1 MQRSLISAAILS
13 LTALAAVPPAQAAQ
27 AAKASKAKPAKPGKG
42 AAGAASTAA
51 SLAGSLATTQL
62 PRNVRPSHYAIS
74 LKPDAPSA
82 TFSARVVIAID
93 VLQPTS
99 AITLHALDL
108 ALASA
113 SIAAGPGHPVQQA
126 AAIAL
131 DAGKQ
136 TATLSFAQP
145 LAKGSYQLAIDYSGK
160 IGNQAAGLF
169 SLDYDSPAGK
179 KRALYTQ
186 FEAADARR
194 MVPSWDEPAFRAT
207 FALEANV
214 PAEQMA
220 VSNMP
225 VVSSSAIDGGR
236 KLVRFATSPS
246 MSTYLLFFGLGDF
259 ERATATENGTEL
271 GVITVKGRLPQAQFV
286 LDSSKAVLREYNDY
300 FAHPYPLPKLDNVA
314 APGRSQFFGAME
326 NWGAIMSFETV
337 MLLDPAIATQADKQ
351 AAFSIAAHETAHQ
364 WFGNLVTMRWWDDLW
379 LNEGFA
385 TWMAGRTTALQ
396 HPEWQTSLNRVAG
409 RNSAI
414 ERDALATTHP
424 VVQRVAT
431 VEEAHAAFDEITYA
445 KGGAVINMLEN
456 YVGEDAW
463 RAGVR
468 SYIKA
473 HAYGNAVS
481 DQLWQ
486 HIERAANKPVK
497 AIAHDFTLQPGVPL
511 IRVSDYSCRNGKTSV
526 ALTQGEYS
534 KDKPNK
540 KSLSWRVPVL
550 AKTVGAADASRT
562 VVSGGK
568 ATVTLPG
575 CGPVLVNAGQA
586 GYYRTVYAPKAYAAL
601 AASFDKLAPLDQL
614 GLMTESWALGL
625 AGKQP
630 ASDALSLARATPVD
644 AAPQVWGR
652 IARIFDEVRV
662 YARDNEATRAK
673 LSAFA
678 ISRLAPVL
686 ARVGW
691 EARGGESAPTA
702 ILREQL
708 IYTLGALGDDEVMV
722 EARRRYDASL
732 AGDKSAL
739 PPALRRVVLGVV
751 ARNADT
757 RVWEQLHAAAKA
769 EQSSIVKAE
778 LYSLLGQTI
787 DPALAQRALELAVS
801 GEPDATI
808 GSGIIAAVAQEHSE
822 RAFDFAVANLAKVNG
837 LVESSSRA
845 GYFPGL
851 ANGSANPAM
860 VDKLKAYAD
869 ANLPATARSQTN
881 TAVSRMQYRA
891 AVIRDRM
898 PEVDAWLDRQAL

>member
-13 LTALAAVPPAQAAQ
+13 LTALAAAAPAQAGQ
-27 AAKASKAKPAKPGKG
+27 AAKAKPAK
-42 AAGAASTAA
+42 AAKAAAA
-51 SLAGSLATTQL
+51 ATLATTQL
-62 PRNVRPSHYAIS
+62 PRNVRPTHYAIS
-74 LKPDAPSA
+74 LTPDAQAA
-82 TFSARVVIAID
+82 TFSGRVVIAID
-93 VLQPTS
+93 VLEPT
-99 AITLHALDL
+99 AVITLHALDL

-113 SIAAGPGHPVQQA
+113 SIASGPGQQVQQA
-126 AAIAL
+126 SKIAL
-131 DAGKQ
+131 DADKH
-136 TATLSFAQP
+136 TASLSFAQP
-145 LAKGSYQLAIDYSGK
+145 LPKGSYQLAIDYSGK
-160 IGNQAAGLF
+160 IGSQAAGLF
-169 SLDYDSPAGK
+169 SLDYDSPSGK

-194 MVPSWDEPAFRAT
+194 MFPSWDEPAFRAT
-207 FALEANV
+207 FALEATV
-214 PAEQMA
+214 PADQMA

-225 VVSSSAIDGGR
+225 IASSTALEGGR
-236 KLVRFATSPS
+236 KLVRFATTPR
-246 MSTYLLFFGLGDF
+246 MSTYLLFFGQGDF
-259 ERATATENGTEL
+259 ERATATEGGTEL

-300 FAHPYPLPKLDNVA
+300 FGLPYPLPKLDNLA

-326 NWGAIMSFETV
+326 NWGAIMSFESI
-337 MLLDPAIATQADKQ
+337 MLLDPAISTQADKQ
-351 AAFSIAAHETAHQ
+351 GAFSTAAHETAHQ

-385 TWMAGRTTALQ
+385 TWMAGRTTALL

-424 VVQRVAT
+424 VVQHVAT

-463 RAGVR
+463 REGVR

-473 HAYGNAVS
+473 NAYGNAVS

-486 HIERAANKPVK
+486 HIERAAKKPVT

-511 IRVSDYSCRNGKTSV
+511 IKVSDYSCQGGQTRVT
-526 ALTQGEYS
+526 LTQGEYS
-534 KDKPNK
+534 KDHPNK
-540 KSLSWRVPVL
+540 KPLSWRVPVL
-550 AKTVGAADASRT
+550 AQTVGAQDVSRILVT
-562 VVSGGK
+562 GGK
-568 ATVTLPG
+568 ATLTLPG

-601 AASFDKLAPLDQL
+601 AASFGKLAPLDQL
-614 GLMTESWALGL
+614 GLMTESWALGM

-652 IARIFDEVRV
+652 IARIFDELRI
-662 YARDNEATRAK
+662 YTRDNEATRAK
-673 LSAFA
+673 LSSFA
-678 ISRLAPVL
+678 ISRMAPVL
-686 ARVGW
+686 ARIGW
-691 EARGGESAPTA
+691 DARSGEDAPTA

-708 IYTLGALGDDEVMV
+708 IYSLGALGDDDVLV
-722 EARRRYDASL
+722 EARRRYDAAQ
-732 AGDKSAL
+732 AGDAKAL
-739 PPALRRVVLGVV
+739 PPELRRVVLGVV
-751 ARNADT
+751 ARNADA
-757 RVWEQLHAAAKA
+757 RVWDQLHAAAKA
-769 EQSSIVKAE
+769 EQSSMVKAE
-778 LYSLLGQTI
+778 LYGLLGESV

-808 GSGIIAAVAQEHSE
+808 GSGIIAAVSREHTE
-822 RAFDFAVANLAKVNG
+822 RAFDFAIANLPKVNT

-845 GYFPGL
+845 GYFPAL
-851 ANGSANPAM
+851 ASGALNTAM
-860 VDKLKAYAD
+860 ADKLKAYAE
-869 ANLPATARSQTN
+869 ANLPAAARSQTN
-881 TAVSRMQYRA
+881 TAISRIQYRA
-891 AVIRDRM
+891 TVIRDRM
-898 PEVDAWLDRQAL
+898 PKIDAWLDRQAL

>member
-13 LTALAAVPPAQAAQ
+13 LTALAAVPAAQATQAAQ
-27 AAKASKAKPAKPGKG
+27 AAGKAKPAKAGKASQG
-42 AAGAASTAA
+42 ATAAAGR
-51 SLAGSLATTQL
+51 LATTQL
-62 PRNVRPSHYAIS
+62 PRNVRPSHYSIS
-74 LKPDAPSA
+74 LTPDAQAS
-82 TFSARVVIAID
+82 TFSARAVIAID
-93 VLQPTS
+93 VLEPT
-99 AITLHALDL
+99 ATVTLHALDL
-108 ALASA
+108 VLAAA
-113 SIAAGPGHPVQQA
+113 SIAAGPGQPVQQA
-126 AAIAL
+126 SNIAL
-131 DAGKQ
+131 NADKQ
-136 TATLSFAQP
+136 TATLTFARP
-145 LAKGSYQLAIDYSGK
+145 LPKGSYQLAIDYSGK

-169 SLDYDSPAGK
+169 SLDYDTPAGK

-207 FALEANV
+207 FALEATV
-214 PAEQMA
+214 PAGQMA

-225 VVSSSAIDGGR
+225 VASTSDVDGGR
-236 KLVRFATSPS
+236 KLVRFATTPK

-259 ERATATENGTEL
+259 ERATATEGGTEL
-271 GVITVKGRLPQAQFV
+271 GVVTVKGRLPQAQFV

-300 FAHPYPLPKLDNVA
+300 FAFPYPLPKLDNVA

-326 NWGAIMSFETV
+326 NWGAIMSFEAA
-337 MLLDPAIATQADKQ
+337 MLLDPAMSTQADKQ
-351 AAFSIAAHETAHQ
+351 SAYSIAAHETAHQ

-396 HPEWQTSLNRVAG
+396 HPEWQTALNRVAG
-409 RNSAI
+409 RNGAI

-445 KGGAVINMLEN
+445 KGGAIINMLEN
-456 YVGEDAW
+456 YVGEAAW
-463 RAGVR
+463 RDGVR
-468 SYIKA
+468 SYVKA

-486 HIERAANKPVK
+486 HIERAAGKPVT

-511 IRVSDYSCRNGKTSV
+511 IRVSDYSCRAGKTSV
-526 ALTQGEYS
+526 TLTQGEYS
-534 KDKPNK
+534 KDQPNK
-540 KSLSWRVPVL
+540 KPLSWRVPVL
-550 AKTVGAADASRT
+550 AKTVGAEQASRIL
-562 VVSGGK
+562 VSGGK
-568 ATVTLPG
+568 ASVSLPG

-586 GYYRTVYAPKAYAAL
+586 GYYRTVYTPKAYAAL
-601 AASFDKLAPLDQL
+601 AASFGKLDTVDQL
-614 GLMTESWALGL
+614 GLMTESWALGM
-625 AGKQP
+625 AGRQSP
-630 ASDALSLARATPVD
+630 SDALSLARATPVD

-652 IARIFDEVRV
+652 IARMFDEIRI
-662 YARDNEATRAK
+662 YARDNEATRAR
-673 LSAFA
+673 LSSFA
-678 ISRLAPVL
+678 VARLAPVL

-691 EARGGESAPTA
+691 DARSDETAPTA

-708 IYTLGALGDDEVMV
+708 IYTLGTLGDDDVMV
-722 EARRRYDASL
+722 EARRRYDAAL
-732 AGDKSAL
+732 AGDKAAL

-751 ARNADT
+751 ARNADA

-769 EQSSIVKAE
+769 EQSAIVKSE
-778 LYSLLGQTI
+778 LYSLLGQTL

-808 GSGIIAAVAQEHSE
+808 GAGIISSVAQEHAE
-822 RAFDFAVANLAKVNG
+822 RAFDFALANLPKVNG

-845 GYFPGL
+845 AYFPGL
-851 ANGSANPAM
+851 AGGSASAAM

-869 ANLPATARSQTN
+869 ANLPASARSQTN

-891 AVIRDRM
+891 TVIRDRM
-898 PEVDAWLDRQAL
+898 PEIDAWLDRQAL

>member
-1 MQRSLISAAILS
+1 MEHCMQRSLISAAILS
-13 LTALAAVPPAQAAQ
+13 LTALAAVPPVQAAPA
-27 AAKASKAKPAKPGKG
+27 AAKAKPSKPAAS
-42 AAGAASTAA
+42 AAAE
-51 SLAGSLATTQL
+51 SLATTQL

-74 LKPDAPSA
+74 LKPDAQAA

-93 VLQPTS
+93 VLEPTQ
-99 AITLHALDL
+99 AITLHAQDL

-113 SIAAGPGHPVQQA
+113 SIAAGPGQTVQQA
-126 AAIAL
+126 SNIAL
-131 DAGKQ
+131 NTDKQ
-136 TATLSFAQP
+136 TATLTFAQP

-169 SLDYDSPAGK
+169 SLDYDTPAGK

-194 MVPSWDEPAFRAT
+194 MFPSWDEPAFRAT
-207 FALEANV
+207 FALEATV
-214 PAEQMA
+214 PADQMA

-225 VVSSSAIDGGR
+225 VASSTAVEGGR
-236 KLVRFATSPS
+236 KLVRFATTPR
-246 MSTYLLFFGLGDF
+246 MSTYLLFFGQGDF
-259 ERATATENGTEL
+259 ERATATESGTEL
-271 GVITVKGRLPQAQFV
+271 GVVTVKGRLPQAQFV

-300 FAHPYPLPKLDNVA
+300 FAHPYPLPKLDNIA

-326 NWGAIMSFETV
+326 NWGAIMSFESV
-337 MLLDPAIATQADKQ
+337 MLLDPAMSTQADKQ
-351 AAFSIAAHETAHQ
+351 AAYSIAAHETAHQ
-364 WFGNLVTMRWWDDLW
+364 WFGDLVTMRWWDDLW

-385 TWMAGRTTALQ
+385 TWMAGRTTERQ

-445 KGGAVINMLEN
+445 KGSAVINMLEN
-456 YVGEDAW
+456 YVGAEAW
-463 RAGVR
+463 RTGVR

-486 HIERAANKPVK
+486 HIEQAAKKPVT

-511 IRVSDYSCRNGKTSV
+511 IRVSDYSCHGGKTSV
-526 ALTQGEYS
+526 TLTQGEYS
-534 KDKPNK
+534 KDNPDK
-540 KSLSWRVPVL
+540 KALSWRVPVL
-550 AKTVGAADASRT
+550 AKTVDAAQASRT
-562 VVSGGK
+562 LVSGGK
-568 ATVTLPG
+568 ATMTLPG

-601 AASFDKLAPLDQL
+601 AGSFGKLAPVDQL

-630 ASDALSLARATPVD
+630 ASDALGLARATPVD

-652 IARIFDEVRV
+652 IARMFDEVRV

-678 ISRLAPVL
+678 VSRLAPVM

-691 EARGGESAPTA
+691 EARSGEAAPTA

-708 IYTLGALGDDEVMV
+708 IYTLGALGDDEVTV
-722 EARRRYDASL
+722 EARRRYDAAL
-732 AGDKSAL
+732 AGDKAAL
-739 PPALRRVVLGVV
+739 PPELRRVVLGVV
-751 ARNADT
+751 ARNADA

-778 LYSLLGQTI
+778 LYSLLGQPA

-808 GSGIIAAVAQEHSE
+808 GSAIIASVAGEHAE
-822 RAFDFAVANLAKVNG
+822 RAFDFAIANLPKVNG

-845 GYFPGL
+845 GYFPAL
-851 ANGSANPAM
+851 ASGASSPAM
-860 VDKLKAYAD
+860 VDKLKAYAE
-869 ANLPATARSQTN
+869 ANLPASARSQTN

-898 PEVDAWLDRQAL
+898 PEIDAWLDRQAL

>member
-13 LTALAAVPPAQAAQ
+13 LTALAAVPAAQGAQGAQQ
-27 AAKASKAKPAKPGKG
+27 AAKARPAKAGKAQ
-42 AAGAASTAA
+42 AAGAE
-51 SLAGSLATTQL
+51 SLATTQL

-74 LKPDAPSA
+74 LTPDAQAS

-93 VLQPTS
+93 VLEPTA

-108 ALASA
+108 ALSSAGIAS
-113 SIAAGPGHPVQQA
+113 GPGQPVQQA
-126 AAIAL
+126 SNIAL
-131 DAGKQ
+131 NPDKQ
-136 TATLSFAQP
+136 TATLTFARP
-145 LAKGSYQLAIDYSGK
+145 LARGSYQLAIDYNGK

-169 SLDYDSPAGK
+169 SLDYDTPAGK

-194 MVPSWDEPAFRAT
+194 MVPSWDEPAFRTT
-207 FALEANV
+207 FALEATV
-214 PAEQMA
+214 PAGQMA

-225 VVSSSAIDGGR
+225 VTGSSELEGGR
-236 KLVRFATSPS
+236 KLVRFATTPK

-286 LDSSKAVLREYNDY
+286 LDSSRAVLREYNEY

-326 NWGAIMSFETV
+326 NWGAIMSFEAA
-337 MLLDPAIATQADKQ
+337 MLLDPAMSTQADKQ
-351 AAFSIAAHETAHQ
+351 SAYSIAAHETAHQ

-396 HPEWQTSLNRVAG
+396 HPEWQTSLGRVAG

-424 VVQRVAT
+424 VVQKVAT

-456 YVGEDAW
+456 YVGEEAW
-463 RAGVR
+463 RDGVR
-468 SYIKA
+468 SYVKA

-486 HIERAANKPVK
+486 HIERAAGKPVK

-511 IRVSDYSCRNGKTSV
+511 IRVSDYSCRAGKTSV
-526 ALTQGEYS
+526 TLTQGEYS

-540 KSLSWRVPVL
+540 KPLSWRVPVL
-550 AKTVGAADASRT
+550 AKTVGAQEASRIL
-562 VVSGGK
+562 VSGGK
-568 ATVTLPG
+568 ASVSLPG

-601 AASFDKLAPLDQL
+601 AGSFARLDTMDQL

-625 AGKQP
+625 AGRQP
-630 ASDALSLARATPVD
+630 ASDALSLALATPVD

-652 IARIFDEVRV
+652 IARIFDEIRF
-662 YARDNEATRAK
+662 YARDNEATRAR

-678 ISRLAPVL
+678 ITRLAPVL

-691 EARGGESAPTA
+691 EARSGESAPTA

-708 IYTLGALGDDEVMV
+708 IHTLGALGDDEVMV

-732 AGDKSAL
+732 AGDKAAL

-769 EQSSIVKAE
+769 EQSAIVKAE
-778 LYSLLGQTI
+778 LYSLLGQSV

-808 GSGIIAAVAQEHSE
+808 GAGIIASVAQEHAE
-822 RAFDFAVANLAKVNG
+822 RAFDFALANLPKVNG

-851 ANGSANPAM
+851 ASGSASPAM

-869 ANLPATARSQTN
+869 ANLPASARSHTN

-891 AVIRDRM
+891 TVIRDRM
-898 PEVDAWLDRQAL
+898 PEIDAWLDRQAL